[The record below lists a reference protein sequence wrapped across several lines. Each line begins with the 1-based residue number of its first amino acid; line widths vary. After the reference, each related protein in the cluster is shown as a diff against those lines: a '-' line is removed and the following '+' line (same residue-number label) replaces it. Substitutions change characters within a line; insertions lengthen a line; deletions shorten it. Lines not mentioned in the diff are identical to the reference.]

1 MAEII
6 VEKEWT
12 KEPAGRRIF
21 GNFIESGF
29 GRQVNGMWSEML
41 YNRAFRLNVCDGE
54 LTGSAVGI
62 QAVQLTED
70 LKGFYIQL
78 LHHRHGNGIIDGDS
92 KDEVADNRDDLPER
106 FCLIALVGVQNPLD
120 RLTQS
125 VDHRLRN
132 SQAEQLGDHAGNR
145 CAGMRDAAELV
156 NQLGDVLIEAFCIR
170 LGSNFIGAGLEEGYM
185 ALCIDGGVPGG
196 KRDPIEIADL
206 LGDLPVD
213 AHMQA

>member
-1 MAEII
+1 M
-6 VEKEWT
+6 
-12 KEPAGRRIF
+12 
-21 GNFIESGF
+21 
-29 GRQVNGMWSEML
+29 
-41 YNRAFRLNVCDGE
+41 
-54 LTGSAVGI
+54 
-62 QAVQLTED
+62 
-70 LKGFYIQL
+70 
-78 LHHRHGNGIIDGDS
+78 
-92 KDEVADNRDDLPER
+92 
-106 FCLIALVGVQNPLD
+106 VGVQNPLD